1 MQIRIKNQICLS
13 GCPESLKTV
22 LCARLTLPNPAWVE
36 NERMGRWNGK
46 TPQFLRCYEID
57 PAGNLIIP
65 RGYTPYLLQLCRALN
80 VLFSIS
86 DQRNKLSS
94 VDFNFT
100 GELRDYQVEAV
111 RAMFRA
117 DMGVLAAAT
126 GSGKTVMALAIIA
139 QRRQPALIVVHTKEL
154 LYQWIDRICIFLNI
168 PADQVGIIGNGK
180 RVIGEK
186 ITVALVQSLYKCA
199 GEVAPHIGH
208 LIVDECSHVSSRTV
222 SEVVTAFD
230 SKYLLGL
237 SATPWRRDKLT
248 QLIFWYLGNIIHQ
261 VDATQLIDDKNIL
274 KAEVV
279 IRKTD
284 FWPQADPSGEYS
296 KMLTEL
302 TKDERRNQLIAS
314 DIAQEALRIAQD
326 APGGAGICL
335 ALSDRKSHCEILR
348 HALECNYGRACEVLT
363 GDMTTGRRQDLV
375 ERLNAGKIRV
385 LIATGQLIGEGFDCR
400 ALASLFLCTPISF
413 DGRVLQYLGR
423 VLRPAPGK
431 EKARVF
437 DYIDVNVGVLMAA
450 AKKRRQV
457 YRTMMD

>member
-1 MQIRIKNQICLS
+1 
-13 GCPESLKTV
+13 
-22 LCARLTLPNPAWVE
+22 
-36 NERMGRWNGK
+36 
-46 TPQFLRCYEID
+46 
-57 PAGNLIIP
+57 
-65 RGYTPYLLQLCRALN
+65 
-80 VLFSIS
+80 
-86 DQRNKLSS
+86 
-94 VDFNFT
+94 
-100 GELRDYQVEAV
+100 
-111 RAMFRA
+111 
-117 DMGVLAAAT
+117 
-126 GSGKTVMALAIIA
+126 MA
-139 QRRQPALIVVHTKEL
+139 
-154 LYQWIDRICIFLNI
+154 
-168 PADQVGIIGNGK
+168 
-180 RVIGEK
+180 
-186 ITVALVQSLYKCA
+186 
-199 GEVAPHIGH
+199 
-208 LIVDECSHVSSRTV
+208 
-222 SEVVTAFD
+222 
-230 SKYLLGL
+230 
-237 SATPWRRDKLT
+237 
-248 QLIFWYLGNIIHQ
+248 
-261 VDATQLIDDKNIL
+261 
-274 KAEVV
+274 

-284 FWPQADPSGEYS
+284 FWPQADPSSEYS

-437 DYIDVNVGVLMAA
+437 DYVDVNVGVLMTA

-457 YRTMMD
+457 YRTMEGKKFG